1 MEGFHP
7 PFLLPLNF
15 IITTTM
21 SDNKKKS
28 KTLSITEI
36 LFSVYSFIFFILGF
50 LLLFFTKEVSLLT
63 IIGEQVK
70 TTTVVEQFFGSIML
84 LLSFFLFSVRKF
96 EGEVILNCTSS
107 LILSGF
113 VNLYL
118 LFSLSENIILPSIYF
133 IFQIIMILSLFV
145 ILFDQVKRK

>member
-36 LFSVYSFIFFILGF
+36 LFLVYSFIFFILGF

-70 TTTVVEQFFGSIML
+70 TTTVVEQFFGSIMF